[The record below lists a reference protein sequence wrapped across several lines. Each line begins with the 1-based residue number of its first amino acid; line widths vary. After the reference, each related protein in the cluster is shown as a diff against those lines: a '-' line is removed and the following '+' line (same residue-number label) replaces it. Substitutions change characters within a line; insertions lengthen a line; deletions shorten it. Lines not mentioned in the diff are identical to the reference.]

1 MIENMD
7 PKFKKKKNKNFRL
20 TQSQVE
26 QTQIKNAQ
34 RKRRNSRLGEMDRQ
48 RGEGKEEES
57 SGHRW
62 RRLGNHLK
70 GTLILHQ
77 S

>member
-7 PKFKKKKNKNFRL
+7 QKFKKKKNKNFRL

-26 QTQIKNAQ
+26 QTQIKKRPEEEKELKTGRNGQAERR
-34 RKRRNSRLGEMDRQ
+34 RKG
-48 RGEGKEEES
+48 EES